1 MRMSCFFTF
10 LLLVVSVLF
19 FSDVYAED
27 STQWKLPE
35 GAIARL
41 GKGAIHDVQYF
52 RDGSRFAI
60 ASSIGVWIHDA
71 QTGEALDL
79 RSFLWRIHRMERRL

>member
-1 MRMSCFFTF
+1 MKMPYFSTFF
-10 LLLVVSVLF
+10 LLVVSVLF
-19 FSDVYAED
+19 LSDASAED

-41 GKGAIHDVQYF
+41 GKGSIHDVKYF
-52 RDGSRFAI
+52 RDGSRLAV

-71 QTGEALDL
+71 QTGEAIDL
-79 RSFLWRIHRMERRL
+79 LSKHKSPYLFHSD